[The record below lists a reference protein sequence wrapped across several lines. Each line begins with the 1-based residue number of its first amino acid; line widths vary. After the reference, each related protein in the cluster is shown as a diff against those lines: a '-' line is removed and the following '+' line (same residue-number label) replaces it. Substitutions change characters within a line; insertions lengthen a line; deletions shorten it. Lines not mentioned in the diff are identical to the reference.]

1 MTPQQSIGSYSK
13 VNCNES
19 RIPEKEKKMRTA
31 LQRRH
36 SGQSAITKA
45 FSKPKGHS
53 RDAVPVPSPRA
64 ALIQSLTSQSAE
76 FVMEEHVQLS
86 TGLQTQERHLFLF
99 SDTLIIAK
107 SKSST
112 SRKRKERV
120 RLCEMWLASCTEE
133 VAERKLCSKNSFVIG
148 WPTTNYVVTLSS
160 SESKEKWLST
170 LQWHITK
177 SKEVEYLSNLT
188 MKVLLMDIGNSAM
201 TTVNVDNT
209 CDVDKVIRI
218 LTQQFRL
225 TGRPTDYRLWVVSG
239 REEAPYPLIGHEH
252 PFSIILNSLREMDC
266 QASAVTNNILTVDG
280 SLYLD
285 HLLKDTSGPRFILRL
300 KAEGGGHGRAD
311 SFQKH
316 IKRKKSLL
324 DWALRRGHGSQGGG
338 YPESP
343 TTPHKLFGL
352 SLSSICHHG
361 TLPRPIMDMLYLLY
375 HEGPTTTGIFRRSAN
390 AKTCREL
397 KERLNSGNSVQLEGE
412 SVFVA
417 ASVITD
423 FLRNIPGSV
432 LSTGLY
438 EKWMEV
444 MAADDIED
452 KIELVKGLLSQL
464 PEDNVTLLRYLF
476 ALLYHIQE
484 SSQENQMNAL
494 NLSLCIA
501 PNMLWLPVPTGPEEE
516 SQSNKKVAALIQL
529 LIENTPAIFGK
540 DVECIFTKP
549 NCEQG
554 TVDDVMVES
563 YQQLYLSDDLDWE
576 KQGGLHSPNREPLFL
591 SPGKLVLKEK
601 KENLGLLNEVDSL
614 KKLHVSEESAYS
626 CGNLDFMSSL
636 SSGSICSLMGTQS
649 LRSAR
654 CSSEPS
660 VSLASPQSGSQSQ
673 IHTPVARQSSCDA
686 AVMCGCADH
695 SQHKHKPHAKG
706 LLKGDSS
713 PRVGGSRSR
722 YAFWRSPQVASRFW
736 HPAQRLAMSNRSSF
750 SSLSSTATSPSAS
763 SLSSIDS
770 AFSFC
775 SDSVSSPNEP
785 SSLPFLF
792 GMSARLRPLT
802 PDTPKKF
809 PKDWSMTFP
818 VAVAQAPEVLDLYNK
833 YDEGEEDKE
842 HYRSISIQ
850 NREDYQLRT
859 QSLCSLKG
867 ENRQSPV
874 SQPDDSENFIS
885 DWSGEQVH
893 QSQKDKVF
901 ETSESKGQTKEIS
914 ITHIQL
920 IKTNNQ
926 AVNKEEVKGT
936 KITFYTSNRM
946 LMKKQSDQSVE
957 ECGVSLVSDTGTE
970 HQGNEELLGQSVQVH
985 IPQTVF
991 YGQNTPLVLQSVS
1004 IRQSV
1009 NNKEKGAKTKTEIDC
1024 GEVVPEQLGGGCT
1037 PLSQTSSKTNAKT
1050 ASTISHN
1057 TATTISHTIRIKLP
1071 ATVRNTVREYFSSSD
1086 NKNGNSDAKSIE
1098 KKNL

>member
-1 MTPQQSIGSYSK
+1 MTPQQSIGSHSK

-19 RIPEKEKKMRTA
+19 RIPEKEKKMRTSF
-31 LQRRH
+31 QRRH

-45 FSKPKGHS
+45 FSKPKGHR

-64 ALIQSLTSQSAE
+64 ALIQNLTSQSAE

-120 RLCEMWLASCTEE
+120 RLCEIWLASCMEE

-148 WPTTNYVVTLSS
+148 WPTINYVVTLSS
-160 SESKEKWLST
+160 SESKEKWFST

-188 MKVLLMDIGNSAM
+188 MKVVLVDIGNSAM

-218 LTQQFRL
+218 LTQQFKL

-239 REEAPYPLIGHEH
+239 REEALYPLI
-252 PFSIILNSLREMDC
+252 
-266 QASAVTNNILTVDG
+266 
-280 SLYLD
+280 
-285 HLLKDTSGPRFILRL
+285 
-300 KAEGGGHGRAD
+300 D

-338 YPESP
+338 NPESP

-361 TLPRPIMDMLYLLY
+361 NLPRPIMDVLYLLY

-452 KIELVKGLLSQL
+452 KIELIKGLLSQL

-494 NLSLCIA
+494 NLALCIA
-501 PNMLWLPVPTGPEEE
+501 PNMLWLPVPKGPEEE
-516 SQSNKKVAALIQL
+516 SQSTKKVAALIQL

-540 DVECIFTKP
+540 DVECIFTET

-563 YQQLYLSDDLDWE
+563 YQQLYLSDDWDWE

-591 SPGKLVLKEK
+591 SPGKLVLKEE
-601 KENLGLLNEVDSL
+601 KEILGLLNEVDSL
-614 KKLHVSEESAYS
+614 KKQYVSEESAYS

-695 SQHKHKPHAKG
+695 SQHTHKPHAKG

-750 SSLSSTATSPSAS
+750 SSLSSAATSPSAS

-792 GMSARLRPLT
+792 GTSARLRPLT

-833 YDEGEEDKE
+833 YDEREEDKE
-842 HYRSISIQ
+842 HYRSNSIQ
-850 NREDYQLRT
+850 NREDYQLHT
-859 QSLCSLKG
+859 QSLYSLKG
-867 ENRQSPV
+867 ENSQSPV
-874 SQPDDSENFIS
+874 SQPDDSENCIS

-920 IKTNNQ
+920 RKTNNQ
-926 AVNKEEVKGT
+926 AVNKEEVKRT
-936 KITFYTSNRM
+936 KITFYTSSNRM
-946 LMKKQSDQSVE
+946 LVKKQSDQSVE
-957 ECGVSLVSDTGTE
+957 ECGVSLVSDTGRE
-970 HQGNEELLGQSVQVH
+970 HKENGELLGQSVQVH

-1050 ASTISHN
+1050 ASTISH
-1057 TATTISHTIRIKLP
+1057 TVRIKLP
-1071 ATVRNTVREYFSSSD
+1071 ATVRNTVREYFSSGD
-1086 NKNGNSDAKSIE
+1086 NKNGNSDAKAIE
-1098 KKNL
+1098 KKLVSKLQ